1 MKTGTAQHQLSIEQR
16 LDRLGQH
23 VVRARLFLDLWSYFE
38 LDDTRKHIID
48 TMRDY
53 NEFFRFTPHAYL
65 LTYCIYI
72 AGAFEKRRDTTNF
85 GALIRAMTSAGHLQ
99 GLQEEEVAAL
109 MLTAKSAAGKVAILR
124 NNAFAHRTSAVSYND
139 VFDLAKVSAAEL
151 RELTDI
157 ALNLF
162 NAMAAIRGVTK
173 QHFTELPTR
182 DAKSMMATLANNS

>member
-38 LDDTRKHIID
+38 LNDTRKHIID
-48 TMRDY
+48 TMRD

-139 VFDLAKVSAAEL
+139 VFDLAKVSPAEL

-182 DAKSMMATLANNS
+182 EAKSMMATLANNS